1 MGTGT
6 SLRRI
11 SRAGALV
18 AAGALGGGAAFAVA
32 SVPDGNG
39 VIHGCV
45 QVTGTGSVPVTTS
58 ANLRVIDSAA
68 GQTCHTAFGAAG
80 PAPETALNW
89 NASGPQGPPGA
100 PGASG
105 TNGSPGAPGKSV
117 TIAGGHTLTI
127 GGQVITV
134 ASDPGVTITPPPL
147 RSNAPSVGTV
157 QIGSGPDAVTFNVL
171 DFSFA
176 SPATANASG
185 RRVQVKDISITK
197 RVDKASTKLFQ
208 ACATGKHFQGAKLT
222 LRKASGKIYL
232 VFRFKLVAV
241 KTVYLTSS
249 KGGGTPL
256 QAITLSFSQE
266 SSESR

>member
-6 SLRRI
+6 PVRGI
-11 SRAGALV
+11 FKAGALV
-18 AAGALGGGAAFAVA
+18 AAGVLGGGAAFAVA

-39 VIHGCV
+39 TYHACV
-45 QVTGTGSVPVTTS
+45 SVVARGTTTFPTS
-58 ANLRVIDSAA
+58 GPNVSVIDPAEGQQCNSTA
-68 GQTCHTAFGAAG
+68 GSPAQT
-80 PAPETALNW
+80 EISW
-89 NASGPQGPPGA
+89 NATGPQGPPGTPGA
-100 PGASG
+100 PGS
-105 TNGSPGAPGKSV
+105 SGAPGKSV
-117 TIAGGHTLTI
+117 TVAGGHTLTI

-134 ASDPGVTITPPPL
+134 ASDPGVTITPQPL
-147 RSNAPSVGTV
+147 RGNAPSVGTV
-157 QIGSGPDAVTFNVL
+157 QIGSGPDAVTFKVL

-176 SPATANASG
+176 SPGTAAASG

-197 RVDKASTKLFQ
+197 RVDKSSAKLFQ
-208 ACATGKHFQGAKLT
+208 ACATGKHFPGAKLT

-241 KTVYLTSS
+241 KTISLASS

-266 SSESR
+266 SIESS

>member
-1 MGTGT
+1 
-6 SLRRI
+6 
-11 SRAGALV
+11 
-18 AAGALGGGAAFAVA
+18 
-32 SVPDGNG
+32 
-39 VIHGCV
+39 VIHACV
-45 QVTGTGSVPVTTS
+45 STQRSGIPNTG
-58 ANLRVIDSAA
+58 ANIRIIDSDA
-68 GQTCHTAFGAAG
+68 GQTCNPAGAAS
-80 PAPETALNW
+80 AETALNW
-89 NASGPQGPPGA
+89 NATGPQGPPGA

-105 TNGSPGAPGKSV
+105 SPGAPGKVV
-117 TIAGGHTLTI
+117 TVAGGHTLTI

-147 RSNAPSVGTV
+147 RGNAPSVGTV

-176 SPATANASG
+176 SPATANASS

-197 RVDKASTKLFQ
+197 RVDKSSAKLFQ

-222 LRKASGKIYL
+222 VRKASGKIYL

-241 KTVYLTSS
+241 KTISWASRT
-249 KGGGTPL
+249 GGGTPL

-266 SSESR
+266 SIENS